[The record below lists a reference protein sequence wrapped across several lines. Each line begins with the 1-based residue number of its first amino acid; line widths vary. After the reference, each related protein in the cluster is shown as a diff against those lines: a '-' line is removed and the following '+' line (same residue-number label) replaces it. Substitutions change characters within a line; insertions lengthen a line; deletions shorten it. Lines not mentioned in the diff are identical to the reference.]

1 MKAALFAAAALAA
14 AALPAAAEPL
24 KIGQAAPDFSL
35 TATTGGH
42 HGAFHLKDQLKKG
55 PVVLYFYPAA
65 FTKGCTIEAHLFAD
79 AVDDF
84 KAKGAQVIGV
94 SLDPIAKLDDF
105 SKQACQ
111 GKFPLGADTD
121 GKVAELYGVKTS
133 FTPPGSS
140 QPLTIAS
147 RTSFVIGKDGKVDHV
162 YSAMDPSQ
170 HVAQTLAAVGK

>member
-1 MKAALFAAAALAA
+1 MKTALVAAAMALIAA
-14 AALPAAAEPL
+14 APAFAEPL
-24 KIGQAAPDFSL
+24 KVGDAAPDFTVTS
-35 TATTGGH
+35 TTGGKH
-42 HGAFHLKDQLKKG
+42 TPFHLKDQLKKG

-105 SKQACQ
+105 SKQECQ

-121 GKVAELYGVKTS
+121 GKVADLYGVKTS
-133 FTPPGSS
+133 FTPPGAVE
-140 QPLTIAS
+140 PRVIAS
-147 RTSFVIGKDGKVDHV
+147 RTSYVIGRNGKIVLAHTDMNPNEHV
-162 YSAMDPSQ
+162 KLS
-170 HVAQTLAAVGK
+170 LAALK